1 MTSSRQTLICVATLA
16 LIGAATATPA
26 RAVPI
31 NFTGTEQEFNLTLDA
46 TGNGTFTGAMPR
58 SLMLIG
64 LDYALGN
71 VTLKADGFNYNVVNN
86 PYSVGIKLA
95 KIVTLNSDPRSIGLP
110 KDAKGN
116 FQIPGIADIGI
127 QRIFE
132 NGAATGTYKMVS
144 ATNLDLDMLNTKTV
158 NFALAEI
165 LLPRTQMFYNEFYD
179 GNPLNGP
186 EYDPG
191 AQSNLKINVSG
202 TVKELYLEQDDAGT
216 PTFTPDGPAGD
227 DGISHGTF
235 SIPATLNATL
245 DALIKVGGFDVEE
258 LENETVDSKLNIT
271 GRYTMEGPANSVTL
285 KLFGS
290 SVLPFPLGLNTG
302 LTLDGGDVYGITAT
316 VDLAASINFAY
327 NFALTTVVAI
337 PEPGSIVLLVIG
349 LMAVSPMMVVRL
361 KRLVRRPGAR

>member
-16 LIGAATATPA
+16 LIGAALATPA

-31 NFTGTEQEFNLTLDA
+31 NFTGTQQDFNLTLDA

-165 LLPRTQMFYNEFYD
+165 LLPRTQMFKNEFYNGD
-179 GNPLNGP
+179 PLNGP

-202 TVKELYLEQDDAGT
+202 TVKELYLEQVDGGT
-216 PTFTPDGPAGD
+216 PIFTPDGPAVG
-227 DGISHGTF
+227 GVSHGTF
-235 SIPATLNATL
+235 SIPAVLNAAL
-245 DALIKVGGFDVEE
+245 DATIKVGGFDVEK

-271 GRYTMEGPANSVTL
+271 GRYEMSGPANAVTL

-290 SVLPFPLGLNTG
+290 NVLPFPLGLNTG
-302 LTLDGGDVYGITAT
+302 LVLDGGDVYGITAT

-361 KRLVRRPGAR
+361 KRLVRRPGTR